1 MLGHE
6 EVLRSQKN
14 VCELEQ
20 QWTHEYGTVF
30 RVGGFYGVRSASY
43 RRVHCQVCTNSH
55 RQHDTILVSDAKAL
69 QHIFTT
75 ADRYPKGA
83 DEERFAH
90 AVFGPGLVTVSG
102 TLFGALYGTV
112 GLKMVTY

>member
-43 RRVHCQVCTNSH
+43 RRVHCQVCANSPH
-55 RQHDTILVSDAKAL
+55 
-69 QHIFTT
+69 
-75 ADRYPKGA
+75 
-83 DEERFAH
+83 
-90 AVFGPGLVTVSG
+90 
-102 TLFGALYGTV
+102 
-112 GLKMVTY
+112 